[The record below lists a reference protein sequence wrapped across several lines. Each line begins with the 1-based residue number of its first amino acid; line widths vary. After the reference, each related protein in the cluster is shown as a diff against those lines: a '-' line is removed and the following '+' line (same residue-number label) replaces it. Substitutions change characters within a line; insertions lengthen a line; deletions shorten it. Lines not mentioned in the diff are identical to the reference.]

1 MSLARKYRRDTYRK
15 MGLLKA
21 KNGWGRFSEK
31 GIAWY
36 GLKQEEGRDFH
47 EKHMRMVNDQI
58 EEQLGSK
65 LNSLKETWK
74 GLNYSEKEIEM
85 LEEAFTLTNIKNKET
100 TASRS
105 QELPPQCTTLQCPS
119 IDFIKMLIGYH
130 TAEITF

>member
-1 MSLARKYRRDTYRK
+1 MSSARKYRRDTYKK

-36 GLKQEEGRDFH
+36 NLKQEEGRDFH

-85 LEEAFTLTNIKNKET
+85 LEESFTLTNIKDKET
-100 TASRS
+100 WREDRKRAKSLVKEANKSKKERLADARDKS
-105 QELPPQCTTLQCPS
+105 
-119 IDFIKMLIGYH
+119 
-130 TAEITF
+130 

>member
-36 GLKQEEGRDFH
+36 NLKQEEGKEFH
-47 EKHMRMVNDQI
+47 QKHMNAVHDSI

-74 GLNYSEKEIEM
+74 NLNYSDKEIEM
-85 LEEAFTLTNIKNKET
+85 LEEAFTISNIKDKENWREDRKKAKSLVKEANNFRMKRLANAGNK
-100 TASRS
+100 S
-105 QELPPQCTTLQCPS
+105 
-119 IDFIKMLIGYH
+119 
-130 TAEITF
+130 

>member
-85 LEEAFTLTNIKNKET
+85 LEEAFTLTNIKDKET
-100 TASRS
+100 WREDRKRAKSLVKEANKSKKERLADAGS
-105 QELPPQCTTLQCPS
+105 KS
-119 IDFIKMLIGYH
+119 
-130 TAEITF
+130 

>member
-21 KNGWGRFSEK
+21 KNCWGRFSEK

-85 LEEAFTLTNIKNKET
+85 LEEAFTITNIKDKET
-100 TASRS
+100 WREDRKRAKSLVKEANKSKKERLANAGS
-105 QELPPQCTTLQCPS
+105 KS
-119 IDFIKMLIGYH
+119 
-130 TAEITF
+130 

>member
-1 MSLARKYRRDTYRK
+1 MSSARKYRRDTYKR

-85 LEEAFTLTNIKNKET
+85 LEEAFTLTNIKDKET
-100 TASRS
+100 WREDRKKAKSLVKEANKSKKERLANAGS
-105 QELPPQCTTLQCPS
+105 KS
-119 IDFIKMLIGYH
+119 
-130 TAEITF
+130 

>member
-1 MSLARKYRRDTYRK
+1 MSSARKYRRDTYKR

-74 GLNYSEKEIEM
+74 ELKYSEKEIEM
-85 LEEAFTLTNIKNKET
+85 LEESFTLRNIKDKET
-100 TASRS
+100 WREDRKRAKSLVKEANKSKKERLADAGS
-105 QELPPQCTTLQCPS
+105 KS
-119 IDFIKMLIGYH
+119 
-130 TAEITF
+130 

>member
-1 MSLARKYRRDTYRK
+1 MSLARKYRRDTYKK

-36 GLKQEEGRDFH
+36 NLKQEEGRDFH

-74 GLNYSEKEIEM
+74 ELNYSEKEIEM
-85 LEEAFTLTNIKNKET
+85 LEESFALRNIKDKET
-100 TASRS
+100 WREDRKRAKSLVKEANKSKKERLANAGDKS
-105 QELPPQCTTLQCPS
+105 
-119 IDFIKMLIGYH
+119 
-130 TAEITF
+130 

>member
-47 EKHMRMVNDQI
+47 EKHMRKVNDQI

-85 LEEAFTLTNIKNKET
+85 LEEAFTLTNIKDKET
-100 TASRS
+100 WREDRKRAKSLVKEANKSKKERLADAGS
-105 QELPPQCTTLQCPS
+105 KS
-119 IDFIKMLIGYH
+119 
-130 TAEITF
+130 

>member
-1 MSLARKYRRDTYRK
+1 MSQARKYRRDTYRK

-36 GLKQEEGRDFH
+36 NLKQEEGRDFH

-58 EEQLGSK
+58 EEQLGSR

-74 GLNYSEKEIEM
+74 SLGYNEKEIEM
-85 LEEAFTLTNIKNKET
+85 LEESFTLKNIKDKET
-100 TASRS
+100 WREDRKKSKSLVKEANKS
-105 QELPPQCTTLQCPS
+105 
-119 IDFIKMLIGYH
+119 K
-130 TAEITF
+130 AERLANAGNKS

>member
-100 TASRS
+100 WREDRKRS
-105 QELPPQCTTLQCPS
+105 KSLLKEANNSKKKRLANAGS
-119 IDFIKMLIGYH
+119 KS
-130 TAEITF
+130 

>member
-85 LEEAFTLTNIKNKET
+85 LEEAFTLTNIKDKET
-100 TASRS
+100 WREDRKKAKSLVKEANKSKKERLANAGS
-105 QELPPQCTTLQCPS
+105 KS
-119 IDFIKMLIGYH
+119 
-130 TAEITF
+130 

>member
-85 LEEAFTLTNIKNKET
+85 LEEAFTLTSIKDKET
-100 TASRS
+100 WREDRKRAKSLVKEANKSKKERLANAGS
-105 QELPPQCTTLQCPS
+105 KS
-119 IDFIKMLIGYH
+119 
-130 TAEITF
+130 

>member
-1 MSLARKYRRDTYRK
+1 MSPARKYRRDTYKK

-36 GLKQEEGRDFH
+36 NLKQEEGRDFH

-85 LEEAFTLTNIKNKET
+85 LEESFTLTNIKDKET
-100 TASRS
+100 WREDRKRAKSLVKEANKSKKERLADARDKS
-105 QELPPQCTTLQCPS
+105 
-119 IDFIKMLIGYH
+119 
-130 TAEITF
+130 

>member
-15 MGLLKA
+15 MGLFKA

-85 LEEAFTLTNIKNKET
+85 LEEAFTITNIKDKET
-100 TASRS
+100 WREDRKRAKSLVKEANKSKKERLANAGS
-105 QELPPQCTTLQCPS
+105 KS
-119 IDFIKMLIGYH
+119 
-130 TAEITF
+130 

>member
-85 LEEAFTLTNIKNKET
+85 LEEAFTITNIKDKET
-100 TASRS
+100 WREDRKRAKSLVKEANKSKKERLANAGS
-105 QELPPQCTTLQCPS
+105 KS
-119 IDFIKMLIGYH
+119 
-130 TAEITF
+130 

>member
-85 LEEAFTLTNIKNKET
+85 LEEAFTLTNIKDKET
-100 TASRS
+100 WREDRKRAKSLVKEANKSKKERLANAGS
-105 QELPPQCTTLQCPS
+105 KS
-119 IDFIKMLIGYH
+119 
-130 TAEITF
+130 